1 MSKNFLNEFSSID
14 DDYIF
19 GMSSKPG
26 WRSELWQKFTDFGKK
41 NNQHHLLVVA
51 DTPCISA
58 STTVTNLESVETLA
72 ISPKSGNRRM
82 GTMEENLKMAQP
94 EIVPLQLIEKD
105 GKLPKGSINDSIS
118 MYGDLAEVKPKLF
131 HQINKYQCIEVVFA
145 MKVLLRGDTH
155 VTFYLPD
162 ENAQKVKCTVSQV
175 LTSLSVSLVSLVVG
189 FVSAFTSP
197 AAESLKHDLRISEEE
212 VSWIGGLM
220 PLGALL
226 GGLVGGQMIDFLGR
240 KCTIFVTNVMFIIS
254 WICISVAVSVCE
266 GTLGLLPTGF
276 GNIGILM
283 CFIIGTYTPW
293 DNLAW
298 VGVAIPVPFI
308 VLAFIIPETPKWYI
322 SKGKYENARRALQ
335 WLRGKEINTDHEFNN
350 LIRSQQKSSMDQA
363 KSLTILFKPSNVKP
377 LLISLG
383 LMFFQQMSGINAV
396 IFYTSDIFE
405 MAGSNTIDKNTSTII
420 VGVVNFVSTFIA
432 TVLIDRLGR
441 KILLYVSSTLMV
453 LTLGILGTYFY
464 LLESGVEVS
473 NYGWL
478 PLASFV
484 IYVLGFSLGFGP
496 IPWLMMGE
504 ILPAKI
510 RGSAASVATAFN
522 WSCTFIVTKTFVDII
537 HSIGPH
543 GTFWMFSIICALS
556 LVFVIIWV
564 PETQGQSLDEIERK
578 LAGIKVRRMSSA
590 ANLKPLPSTF

>member
-1 MSKNFLNEFSSID
+1 MSKKHICDISALNQ
-14 DDYIF
+14 DYILTM
-19 GMSSKPG
+19 GSKPG
-26 WRSELWQKFTDFGKK
+26 WKSDLWHKFTDFGRKD
-41 NNQHHLLVVA
+41 NQHHLLAVV

-58 STTVTNLESVETLA
+58 STTVTNFESVETLS
-72 ISPKSGNRRM
+72 IPVGTNNKRM
-82 GTMEENLKMAQP
+82 GTLEENLKIVQP
-94 EIVPLQLIEKD
+94 EIVPLQIMEKD
-105 GKLPKGSINDSIS
+105 EKLENRMGSINDSICLNV
-118 MYGDLAEVKPKLF
+118 YGDTTEAKPKLF
-131 HQINKYQCIEVVFA
+131 NQI
-145 MKVLLRGDTH
+145 
-155 VTFYLPD
+155 
-162 ENAQKVKCTVSQV
+162 
-175 LTSLSVSLVSLVVG
+175 LTSISVSLVSMVVG
-189 FVSAFTSP
+189 FVSAYTSP
-197 AAESLKHDLRISEEE
+197 AAESLKHDLSISDEE

-226 GGLVGGQMIDFLGR
+226 GGLIGGQLIDYLGR
-240 KCTIFVTNVMFIIS
+240 KCSIFLTNVMFIIS
-254 WICISVAVSVCE
+254 WICISVAVNVWYVYVGRAIAGFSVGITTLALPVYLGE
-266 GTLGLLPTGF
+266 TIQPEVRGTLGLLPTGF

-283 CFIIGTYTPW
+283 CFIIGTYIPW

-298 VGVAIPVPFI
+298 VGVAIPIPFI
-308 VLAFIIPETPKWYI
+308 ILAFIIPETPKWYL
-322 SKGKYENARRALQ
+322 SKGKYENARKALQ
-335 WLRGKEINTDHEFNN
+335 WLRGKETNIEHEFNN
-350 LIRSQQKSSMDQA
+350 LARTQQKSTADHTQ
-363 KSLTILFKPSNVKP
+363 SLTVLFKPSNVKP

-405 MAGSNTIDKNTSTII
+405 MAGSSAIDKNTSTII

-441 KILLYVSSTLMV
+441 KILLYVSSALMV

-464 LLESGVEVS
+464 LLETGVEVS
-473 NYGWL
+473 NYGWV
-478 PLASFV
+478 PLTSFV

-543 GTFWMFSIICALS
+543 GTFWMFSIICIIS
-556 LVFVIIWV
+556 LAFVIIWV
-564 PETQGQSLDEIERK
+564 PETQGQSLEEIERK